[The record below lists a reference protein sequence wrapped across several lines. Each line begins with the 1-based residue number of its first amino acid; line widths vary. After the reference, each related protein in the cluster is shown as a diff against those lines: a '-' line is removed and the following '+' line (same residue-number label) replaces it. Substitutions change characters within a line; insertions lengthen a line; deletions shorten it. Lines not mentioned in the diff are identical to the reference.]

1 MSGKRPTDH
10 LEPAAK
16 KRGSDHQLTRDDV
29 DEEDD
34 GEVSHLC
41 DR

>member
-16 KRGSDHQLTRDDV
+16 KRGSDRQLTKDDV
-29 DEEDD
+29 DEDD

-41 DR
+41 DP